1 MVVKDKNII
10 TYQNEMKRI
19 GKEFTESVLKY
30 KSFIEDSLYD
40 VPIQVLCLPE
50 NINKILIKNN
60 ILRIVDLRRIDL
72 ERVKG
77 LGSKKIGLI
86 QFRLSQFVFV

>member
-19 GKEFTESVLKY
+19 GKEFSESVMKY
-30 KSFIEDSLYD
+30 KNFIEDSLYD

-50 NINKILIKNN
+50 NINNILIKNN
-60 ILRIVDLRRIDL
+60 ILRVVELRRIDL
-72 ERVKG
+72 GSIKG
-77 LGSKKIGLI
+77 LGSKKIGVI
-86 QFRLSQFVFV
+86 QFRLSQFIFV